1 MSGANY
7 VENVEVE
14 LKDVLVRCLQDGV
27 FRYFFVSAYLN
38 KGLDLS
44 SLPKQ
49 IETWTSTIFS
59 FFYFHTQV
67 LFKYE
72 INYHPCMRVGNVFGH
87 ICLCVCV
94 SVCVSVCLCF
104 CLFRL

>member
-14 LKDVLVRCLQDGV
+14 LEDVLVRCLQDGV

-44 SLPKQ
+44 S
-49 IETWTSTIFS
+49 
-59 FFYFHTQV
+59 
-67 LFKYE
+67 
-72 INYHPCMRVGNVFGH
+72 
-87 ICLCVCV
+87 
-94 SVCVSVCLCF
+94 
-104 CLFRL
+104 

>member
-59 FFYFHTQV
+59 FSYFHTQV

-72 INYHPCMRVGNVFGH
+72 INIYSH
-87 ICLCVCV
+87 
-94 SVCVSVCLCF
+94 
-104 CLFRL
+104 FRMLKSHKHHSLVTSSTD